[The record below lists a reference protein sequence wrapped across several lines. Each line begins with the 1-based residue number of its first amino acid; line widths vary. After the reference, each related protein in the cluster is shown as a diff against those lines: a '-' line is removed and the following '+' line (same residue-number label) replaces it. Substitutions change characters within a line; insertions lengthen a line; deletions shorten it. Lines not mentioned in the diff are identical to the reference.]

1 MILEPNNNIKIFR
14 RAINYSL
21 SFILTGIFLYIA
33 FHNVDFGEVLRV
45 VSKASIFWVL
55 AYLCIYLFAHF
66 VRAVRWKIILN
77 SVKPDTSMK
86 NLFGALMVGYGVN
99 CVVPRLG
106 EIARAVL
113 IGRWEGLSRSSMFGA
128 IIVERII
135 DMIFS
140 GLAVIVSL
148 MIWNDDLGKNFPWLT
163 SAIYVLMLGMGG
175 VILFLY
181 MIIKFKENFYGTIV
195 RLVGNFSENL
205 AHKTAYIFSMLTQ
218 GFGSLKGTKNYFLTL
233 LLSVIIILLYVTT
246 SYIGFF
252 TLGMENIKPVNFAM
266 GWVLMSISTIGV
278 IIPTPGATGSYHTF
292 AKSVLVMLFGFSE
305 VVSLSYAFL
314 THIISYFS
322 SIFTGSFFFLTLN
335 KQHENLLKVLKTEVD
350 EL

>member
-1 MILEPNNNIKIFR
+1 MTLETSKNIKFLK
-14 RAINYSL
+14 RAVNYSL
-21 SFILTGIFLYIA
+21 SFILAGIFLYIA
-33 FHNVDFGEVLRV
+33 FYNVDFGEVLKV
-45 VSKASIFWVL
+45 VSQASLFWILVFL
-55 AYLCIYLFAHF
+55 STYIFAHY
-66 VRAVRWKIILN
+66 VRALRWKVILN
-77 SVKPDTSMK
+77 SVKPDTSVK

-140 GLAVIVSL
+140 ALAVLVSL
-148 MIWNDDLGKNFPWLT
+148 MIWDEDLRKNFPWLT
-163 SAIYVLMLGMGG
+163 TAFYILTMGMGA
-175 VILFLY
+175 VILLLY
-181 MIIKFKENFYGTIV
+181 LVIKFKEKFYGTIV
-195 RLVGNFSENL
+195 SLVGKISEGW

-218 GFGSLKGTKNYFLTL
+218 GFGSLKGTKNYLLTL
-233 LLSVIIILLYVTT
+233 FLSIVIILLYVTT

-252 TLGMENIKPVNFAM
+252 TLGMDQIRPVNFAM

-292 AKSVLVMLFGFSE
+292 AKSVLVLLFGFNE

-322 SIFTGSFFFLTLN
+322 SILVGLFFFLTLN
-335 KQHENLLKVLKTEVD
+335 KQNENLLKVLKTEVD

>member
-1 MILEPNNNIKIFR
+1 MILEKNNKIKVVK
-14 RAINYSL
+14 RAVNFSL
-21 SFILTGIFLYIA
+21 SFILAGIFLYIA
-33 FHNVDFGEVLRV
+33 FYNVDFGEVLQV
-45 VSKASIFWVL
+45 VSEASIFWIL
-55 AYLCIYLFAHF
+55 LFLSIYLFAHYI
-66 VRAVRWKIILN
+66 RSLRWKVILN
-77 SVKPDTSMK
+77 SVKPDTSVK

-140 GLAVIVSL
+140 VLAVLVSL
-148 MIWNDDLGKNFPWLT
+148 MIWNEDLGKKFPWLT
-163 SAIYVLMLGMGG
+163 SAFYILMIG
-175 VILFLY
+175 VCGAILLLY
-181 MIIKFKENFYGTIV
+181 LIVKLKEKFYGTIV
-195 RLVGNFSENL
+195 KLIGKISESW
-205 AHKTAYIFSMLTQ
+205 AQKTAYIFSMLTQ
-218 GFGSLKGTKNYFLTL
+218 GFGSLKGTKNYLLTL
-233 LLSVIIILLYVTT
+233 FLSAVIIILYVAT

-252 TLGMENIKPVNFAM
+252 MLGMDQIRPVNFAM

-292 AKSVLVMLFGFSE
+292 AKSVLVLLFGFNE

-322 SIFTGSFFFLTLN
+322 SILIGLFFFLILN

>member
-1 MILEPNNNIKIFR
+1 MR

-33 FHNVDFGEVLRV
+33 FHNVDFREVLRV
-45 VSKASIFWVL
+45 VSRSSIFWVL

-77 SVKPDTSMK
+77 SVKPDTSLM
-86 NLFGALMVGYGVN
+86 NLFGALMIGYGVN

-113 IGRWEGLSRSSMFGA
+113 IGKWEGLSRSSMLGA
-128 IIVERII
+128 IILERII

-140 GLAVIVSL
+140 ALAVVVSL
-148 MIWNDDLGKNFPWLT
+148 MIWNGDLSKNFPWLKPAT
-163 SAIYVLMLGMGG
+163 YVLMIGMGG
-175 VILFLY
+175 VILILY
-181 MIIKFKENFYGTIV
+181 LIIKFKEKFYGTIV
-195 RLVGNFSENL
+195 RLVGIFSERL
-205 AHKTAYIFSMLTQ
+205 SHKTAYIFSMLTQ
-218 GFGSLKGTKNYFLTL
+218 GFGSLKGIRNYILTL

-252 TLGMENIKPVNFAM
+252 TLGMQDIKPVTYAM

-278 IIPTPGATGSYHTF
+278 IIPTPGSTGSYHTF

-322 SIFTGSFFFLTLN
+322 AIFAGLFFFLTLN
-335 KQHENLLKVLKTEVD
+335 KQHENLLKVLRTEVD